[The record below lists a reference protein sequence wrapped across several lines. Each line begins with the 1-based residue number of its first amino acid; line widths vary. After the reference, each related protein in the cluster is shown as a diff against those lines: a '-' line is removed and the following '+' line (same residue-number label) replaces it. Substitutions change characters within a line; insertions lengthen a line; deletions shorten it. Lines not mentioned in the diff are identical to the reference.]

1 LIFTATTSSD
11 TGEMIMQLFEHAHIG
26 TATLP
31 NRIIRSATFEGM
43 CDAQGGPS
51 ERYFRHYSSLAAQ
64 NIGAIITGF
73 AFVSRDGRAMQ
84 PGQAGIDSD
93 DKIPRFAATTN
104 SVHRLGGLIF
114 LQIAHAGRQT
124 LPAATGGAVYSPGRK
139 KSGYFNVK
147 PRRLTV
153 DHAERIVDDFA
164 SAARRARDAGF
175 DGVQLHAGHGYLI
188 HQFLNPAVN
197 DRDDLF
203 GIDPRTRIGTEFL
216 RQIIER
222 IRSKCGRA
230 FSLIVKISAGDE
242 YRRGMTGASFIHVI
256 RFLDTQD
263 IDAIE
268 ISWGTMD
275 HALNIFR
282 GTSIPVDAI
291 LGYNPRYRTRS
302 MLKRSLWKALVLPIM
317 RRSIVPFTTA
327 YNLPFAEAARKHT
340 QVPLICVGGFHSG
353 RDAVDAIENKQ
364 IDFVALCRPFIRE
377 PSLVFKWQE
386 NIANRAACIHCNRCA
401 IMCDSGQ
408 PTRCYAPGV

>member
-1 LIFTATTSSD
+1 
-11 TGEMIMQLFEHAHIG
+11 MQLFEHAHIG
-26 TATLP
+26 TVTLP

-51 ERYFRHYSSLAAQ
+51 ERYLRHYSSLAAQ

-84 PGQAGIDSD
+84 PGQAGMDSD
-93 DKIPRFAATTN
+93 DKIPRFAATTD
-104 SVHRLGGLIF
+104 SVHRLGGRIF

-124 LPAATGGAVYSPGRK
+124 LPAATGGIVYGPGMK

-147 PRRLTV
+147 PRRLTI

-164 SAARRARDAGF
+164 SAALRARDAGF

-203 GIDPRTRIGTEFL
+203 GIDPRTGIGTEFL

-230 FSLIVKISAGDE
+230 FPLIVKISAGDE
-242 YRRGMTGASFIHVI
+242 YRRGMTGASFINVI

-282 GTSIPVDAI
+282 GTGIPVDAI
-291 LGYNPRYRTRS
+291 LSCNPRYRTRS
-302 MLKRSLWKALVLPIM
+302 LLKRSLWKALVLPIM
-317 RRSIVPFTTA
+317 RRSIVPFTAA

-340 QVPLICVGGFHSG
+340 QVPLICVGGFRSG

-386 NIANRAACIHCNRCA
+386 NIASRSACINCNRCA

-408 PTRCYAPGV
+408 STRCYAPGV